1 MSAMLPPG
9 SAPALPTGTVTF
21 AFTDIEGSTRRW
33 ERDRAAMERALKKH
47 DALLRETISRHGGHV
62 FKTVGDAFC
71 AAFARP
77 EDAVAAMLDAQH
89 ALGAE
94 DFSAVD
100 GLHIRAAIHTG
111 TADERDGDYFG
122 VAVNRVARLL
132 GIGHGGQV
140 LLSGVTADIVQGALP
155 ARASLRDLGEHRL
168 RDLARP
174 EYVYQLIG
182 PDLRADFP
190 PLRSLESHL
199 NNLPLQLKSFVGR
212 EHEIAEIT
220 ALLGTHRLVTLVGS
234 GGVGKTRT
242 SLQVAANFL
251 DESADGVWFVELAPL
266 ADGSFVPAA
275 ISQMVGIALPVDGD
289 PLVNL
294 ARALKSKRM
303 LIVFDNCEH
312 MVDAAA
318 RIVSAISRDCPSVK
332 MLASSR
338 QVLGIEGEES
348 YRLPS
353 LDVPPENE
361 TEGLS
366 AREAMRSAAVS
377 LFVERARAAD
387 KRFGLSD
394 KNATVVADICRRL
407 DGIPLAIEL
416 AAARVKLLS
425 PTQLLQRLDERFRV
439 LTGGSR
445 DALPRQQTLRATI
458 DWSYEL
464 LDDTERALF
473 RSLGVFVNGFT
484 FEGAAALVG
493 GDDENAALDT
503 LASLVDKS
511 LVIVEAD
518 GEALSYRLL
527 ESTRFYAREK
537 LDVTGERAEFER
549 RHLVYL
555 RDLFVEAR
563 DVAERTARASEIEDL
578 FAREFEDVRAAV
590 DNALHGSDTIVGAE
604 LVAAIGSA
612 CQTVGYRDSIGRAGA
627 LIAALPDAPAGLLA
641 RLWAVVSVGTGNM
654 VEALDAIARANTYA
668 HESGDA
674 ALVAEILTHYARRAA
689 KRRDIELATAALDEA
704 GTIACA
710 SAASRL
716 GLREARAFVALFAGD
731 NATASS
737 AYEGLRNEHRALGN
751 TSEFC
756 RATVNLAECENA
768 AGHVRRAAALLEDA
782 LPRMERGRN
791 RQFRAIA
798 LQNHAGYQI
807 ALGDLGTARTSA
819 REAIRELAP
828 FAPDAIVVANS
839 MEHLALTF
847 ALEGD
852 AERAAALAGYA
863 DEALRKSK
871 FIREFTEVVTR
882 ERILALLRERLDPG
896 VLARKLDEGAA
907 LEPEVAMA
915 LALQPP

>member
-1 MSAMLPPG
+1 MLPPG
-9 SAPALPTGTVTF
+9 SVPAIPTGTVTF

-33 ERDRAAMERALKKH
+33 ERDRAAMERALKTH

-77 EDAVAAMLDAQH
+77 EDAVAAMLDAQR
-89 ALGAE
+89 ALGVE

-100 GLHIRAAIHTG
+100 GLRIRAAIHTG

-155 ARASLRDLGEHRL
+155 ARATLRDLGEHRL

-174 EYVYQLIG
+174 EYVYQLVG
-182 PDLRADFP
+182 PELRADFP

-199 NNLPLQLKSFVGR
+199 NNLPLELKSFVGR

-251 DESADGVWFVELAPL
+251 DESVDGVWFVELAPL
-266 ADGSFVPAA
+266 ADGAFVPAA
-275 ISQMVGIALPVDGD
+275 VAQVVGIAVPMDGD
-289 PLVNL
+289 PLVSL
-294 ARALKSKRM
+294 VRALKSKRM

-318 RIVSAISRDCPSVK
+318 RIVSSILRDCASIK
-332 MLASSR
+332 MVASSR

-353 LDVPPENE
+353 LDVPPDNE
-361 TEGLS
+361 AEALS
-366 AREAMRSAAVS
+366 ARDAMRSAAVS

-387 KRFGLSD
+387 KRFDLSD
-394 KNATVVADICRRL
+394 KNAAVVADICRRL

-425 PTQLLQRLDERFRV
+425 PSQLLQRLDERFRV

-445 DALPRQQTLRATI
+445 DALPRQQTLRAAI

-464 LDDTERALF
+464 LDERERALF

-484 FEGAAALVG
+484 FAGAAALG
-493 GDDENAALDT
+493 GAEADENAAFDT

-518 GEALSYRLL
+518 GDALSYRLL

-563 DVAERTARASEIEDL
+563 AVAERTARTSQLEDL

-590 DNALHGSDTIVGAE
+590 GNVLHGSETRVAAE

-641 RLWAVVSVGTGNM
+641 RLWTVVSIGTGNM
-654 VEALDAIARANTYA
+654 EEALDAIARANTYA

-674 ALVAEILTHYARRAA
+674 ALVAEILVHYARRAA
-689 KRRDIELATAALDEA
+689 KRRDLELATAALDEA
-704 GTIACA
+704 GAIAAA

-716 GLREARAFVALFAGD
+716 SLREARAFVALFAGD
-731 NATASS
+731 HATALP

-751 TSEFC
+751 VSEFC
-756 RATVNLAECENA
+756 RATANLAECEYV
-768 AGHVRRAAALLEDA
+768 AGRARRAATLIEDLL
-782 LPRMERGRN
+782 PNVERGRN

-798 LQNHAGYQI
+798 LQNHAGYLI
-807 ALGDLGTARTSA
+807 ALGDLAAARTSA

-828 FAPDAIVVANS
+828 FEPSAIVVANS
-839 MEHLALTF
+839 IEHLALTF

-863 DEALRKSK
+863 EEALRRAK
-871 FIREFTEVVTR
+871 FIREFSELVTR
-882 ERILALLRERLDPG
+882 DRIVALLREKLDPD
-896 VLARKLDEGAA
+896 VLARKLADGAT
-907 LEPEVAMA
+907 LEPEVAIA
-915 LALQPP
+915 LALQAP

>member
-1 MSAMLPPG
+1 MLPPE
-9 SAPALPTGTVTF
+9 SVPALPTGTVTF

-77 EDAVAAMLDAQH
+77 EDAVAAMLDAQR

-100 GLHIRAAIHTG
+100 GLHVRAAIHTG
-111 TADERDGDYFG
+111 TTDERDGDYFG

-174 EYVYQLIG
+174 EYVYQLVG
-182 PDLRADFP
+182 PDLRAEFP

-212 EHEIAEIT
+212 EREVAEIT

-234 GGVGKTRT
+234 GGIGKTRT

-251 DESADGVWFVELAPL
+251 DESVDGVWFVELAPL
-266 ADGSFVPAA
+266 ADGAFVPAA
-275 ISQMVGIALPVDGD
+275 IAQAVGIALPMDGD

-294 ARALKSKRM
+294 VRALKSKRM
-303 LIVFDNCEH
+303 LIVLDNCEH

-318 RIVSAISRDCPSVK
+318 RIVSSISRDCASVK

-353 LDVPPENE
+353 LDVPRDDEAKAW
-361 TEGLS
+361 S

-387 KRFGLSD
+387 KRFDLSD
-394 KNATVVADICRRL
+394 KNAAAVADICRRL

-493 GDDENAALDT
+493 GEADENAAFDT

-511 LVIVEAD
+511 LVIVDAD
-518 GEALSYRLL
+518 GDALSYRLL

-563 DVAERTARASEIEDL
+563 DVAERTARTSEIEDL
-578 FAREFEDVRAAV
+578 FAREFEDVRVAV
-590 DNALHGSDTIVGAE
+590 DNALHGSDIRVAAE
-604 LVAAIGSA
+604 LVAAIGTA

-654 VEALDAIARANTYA
+654 EEALDAIARANTYA

-674 ALVAEILTHYARRAA
+674 TLVAEILAQVARRAA
-689 KRRDIELATAALDEA
+689 KRRDMKRATAALDEA
-704 GTIACA
+704 AALTVS
-710 SAASRL
+710 SAACRIFI
-716 GLREARAFVALFAGD
+716 REARAFVALLAGD
-731 NATASS
+731 EAMALP
-737 AYEGLRNEHRALGN
+737 AYESLRNEYRALGN

-756 RATVNLAECENA
+756 RATINLAECENA
-768 AGHVRRAAALLEDA
+768 AGHVRRAATLLEEV
-782 LPRMERGRN
+782 LPKVERGRN

-798 LQNHAGYQI
+798 LQNHAAYQT
-807 ALGDLGTARTSA
+807 ALGDLAAARTSA

-828 FAPDAIVVANS
+828 FEPGSIVVANS
-839 MEHLALTF
+839 IEHLALSF

-863 DEALRKSK
+863 EEALRKAK

-882 ERILALLRERLDPG
+882 DRILALLREKLDPD
-896 VLARKLDEGAA
+896 VIARKLDDGAA
-907 LEPEVAMA
+907 LEPEVAIA